1 MKDDDLKDSVGL
13 VKTQT
18 YVIPRPEEIVLDCGK
33 TLPYI
38 QVAYETY
45 GELNKDASNAVL
57 IVHALSGDAHAAG
70 YHSRDDKK
78 PGWWDSMIG
87 PGKGFDTNKYFV
99 VCSNILGGC
108 KGTTGSVS
116 PDPRTGRPYGMNFP
130 VVSIRDMVKVQKKLI
145 DFLGIRKLLAVSGGS
160 MGGMQVLQWAVD
172 YPDMVAGV
180 IPIATTATLSPLS
193 IALNEVGRRAIMSD
207 PNWSNGQYYGKTP
220 PDTGLAI
227 ARMLGHITYLS
238 DESMREKFGRKLQDR
253 EDYSYDFTTE
263 FQVESYLH
271 YQGETFTKRF
281 DANTYLYVTKAMD
294 YFDLSRE
301 TGSLEKAFGNVHA
314 KFLIIAFSSDWLF
327 PPYQSKEIAKA
338 LRTCNKEFS
347 YCELSSSYGHD
358 AFLLEV
364 EHQKTIITHFLQNL
378 SEEVRPS

>member
-1 MKDDDLKDSVGL
+1 MKDKDLKNSIGL
-13 VKTQT
+13 VRPQRFVLPSPENIILDGGKSLSYVEVT
-18 YVIPRPEEIVLDCGK
+18 YEV
-33 TLPYI
+33 
-38 QVAYETY
+38 Y
-45 GELNKDASNAVL
+45 GELNEDRTNAIL

-70 YHSRDDKK
+70 YHSPDDRK
-78 PGWWDSMIG
+78 PGWWDNMIG
-87 PGKGFDTNKYFV
+87 PGKCFDTRKYCII
-99 VCSNILGGC
+99 CSNSLGGC
-108 KGTTGSVS
+108 KGTTGSIS
-116 PDPRTGRPYGMNFP
+116 QDPKTGKPYGLTFP
-130 VVSIRDMVKVQKKLI
+130 VVSIRDIVKVQKELI
-145 DFLGIRKLLAVSGGS
+145 DHLKIKKLLAVCGGS

-172 YPDMVAGV
+172 YPDCVAGV

-207 PNWSNGQYYGKTP
+207 PNWNNGDYYGRTP
-220 PDTGLAI
+220 PDTGLSI

-238 DESMREKFGRKLQDR
+238 DDSMRNKFGRRLQNN
-253 EDYSYDFTTE
+253 EQYSYDFKTE

-271 YQGETFTKRF
+271 YQGTTFTKRF

-301 TGSLEKAFGNVHA
+301 KGSLEKTFENIHS

-327 PPYQSKEIAKA
+327 PSYQSKVIARA
-338 LRTCNKEFS
+338 LMACNKEVS

-364 EHQKTIITHFLQNL
+364 EHESLMISHFLRSL
-378 SEEVRPS
+378 EEELLP

>member
-1 MKDDDLKDSVGL
+1 MKNEYFKNSVGQ
-13 VKTQT
+13 VATRT
-18 YVIPRPEEIVLDCGK
+18 YVIPEPESITFDCGK
-33 TLPYI
+33 TLPHI

-45 GELNKDASNAVL
+45 GELNADRTNAIL

-70 YHSRDDKK
+70 YHSPNDRK
-78 PGWWDSMIG
+78 PGWWDNMIG
-87 PGKGFDTNKYFV
+87 PNKCFDTNRYCI

-108 KGTTGSVS
+108 KGTTGSNS
-116 PDPRTGRPYGMNFP
+116 LDPQTKKPYGMNFP

-145 DFLGIRKLLAVSGGS
+145 DFLGIQKILAVSGGS

-172 YPDMVAGV
+172 YPDRVAGV

-193 IALNEVGRRAIMSD
+193 IALNEVGRKAIMSD
-207 PNWSNGQYYGKTP
+207 PNWNGGDYYDRTP
-220 PDTGLAI
+220 PDAGLAI

-238 DESMREKFGRKLQDR
+238 DESMMEKFGRRLRDK
-253 EDYSYDFTTE
+253 EDYSYDFETE
-263 FQVESYLH
+263 FEVESYLH
-271 YQGETFTKRF
+271 YQGEAFTRRF

-301 TGSLEKAFGNVHA
+301 TGALEKTFENVQA

-327 PPYQSKEIAKA
+327 PPYQSKEIARA
-338 LRTCNKEFS
+338 LRTCNKEVS

-358 AFLLEV
+358 AFLLE
-364 EHQKTIITHFLQNL
+364 EKQQTLMITHFLQNL
-378 SEEVRPS
+378 EEECEKE